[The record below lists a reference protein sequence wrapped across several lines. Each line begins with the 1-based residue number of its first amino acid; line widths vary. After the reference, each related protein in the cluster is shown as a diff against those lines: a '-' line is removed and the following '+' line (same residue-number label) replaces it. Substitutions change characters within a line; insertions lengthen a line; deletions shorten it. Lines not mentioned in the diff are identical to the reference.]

1 MKLVQLSDI
10 HWRPLRRH
18 DEYRRAFE
26 DAFADIRQLGPDAI
40 IITGDIVHTKTQG
53 ITPELIDILT
63 WWFRAMADICD
74 VHITLGNHD
83 GALTNSHRQDAI
95 SPIIGALAHP
105 RLHLYKQ
112 SGVYKIQNG
121 INLCVFSIFDEQG
134 WDNVKPIDGDIN
146 IATFHGSVAG
156 SQTDIG
162 WVLESDLTVD
172 FFEAYDCCMLGDIH
186 MQQFLGYRNKKPW
199 IGYAGSSVQQD
210 YGEAPGKGYLLW
222 EIRGPRDVDVSFRQI
237 KHDMQFHTVDWKGS
251 LQETIDS
258 VASLP
263 KGSRLRFKTSDA
275 VSRVDVRAAIN
286 ELTKVHGM
294 SEVIIKDDRSEIVE
308 SDKHELDK
316 HDLRNVD
323 VLFSMFK
330 DYIGETAFDA
340 TGWATVKDIISRYLS
355 QITLDDSSA
364 RNVRWHLK
372 ELWFD
377 NLFGYGEGNYIDF
390 SRLEGITGVFGPN
403 RVGKSS
409 IIGAILYTL
418 FNGSDRGSIKNLH
431 IINSRKNFCRAK
443 LTLSVSGVDYMIERQ
458 SVRNEQKNGQQNAV
472 TSLNFSEIDSDGNV
486 VRDLNGEQRT
496 DTEKSIRALLGT
508 IDDLMLTGVATQGDI
523 NSFINSG
530 AAARDNVMSRFLD
543 LTLFEKMC
551 QMAKDESAGIRAQV
565 EKSPDKDWDA
575 IIIAKGVEL
584 EKQSRDALNT
594 DSALVNDRMRLDELR
609 MQLAVVSKSNSV
621 SHADIDKQVK
631 KIAKIINEIN
641 DARVEETSV
650 RTKIETNKHEHD
662 ELIAELSHI
671 DVVVLHE
678 QLKTI
683 ASMKESLS
691 AIRQSKEKETQIL
704 ENQDKSVKRLL
715 DVPCGDMFPTC
726 KYIKDS
732 HADKKKIDA
741 QRTVVSD
748 IMSKISDIE
757 GKLSLLHPESI
768 ENQLSRHA
776 RLVKSDA
783 ASQLTAVRLT
793 QSLDAVSRRITTLE
807 QSHALETAALA
818 EMESRLSDRETF
830 ASMKE
835 QIAGLESN
843 IKMLD
848 EQKIRIAMRMGSLS
862 NEIVKLNEEKET
874 FRALKSKWRLYELF
888 IQASSKKGVP
898 TQVIQSQFPVINAEI
913 ARTLQGVVDYTLRFE
928 RDADGG
934 TEIYIDYGDNKR
946 LIELGSGME
955 KMISSL
961 AIRVALQNASS
972 LPRPDFLI
980 IDEGFGTLDDTNI
993 VACNRLLVS
1002 LKRLFND
1009 VIVIS
1014 HIDGIKDIV
1023 DNVIEVAGMDKET
1036 GVQHSRVI
1044 FGQPKK

>member
-26 DAFADIRQLGPDAI
+26 HAFADIRQLNPDAI

-53 ITPELIDILT
+53 ITPELIDSLT

-74 VHITLGNHD
+74 IHITLGNHD
-83 GALTNSHRQDAI
+83 GAITNLHRQDAI
-95 SPIIGALAHP
+95 SPIISALAHP

-112 SGVYKIQNG
+112 SGVYQIEKNV
-121 INLCVFSIFDEQG
+121 NLCVFSIFDEQG
-134 WDNVKPIDGDIN
+134 WDRVKPIDGDIN

-162 WVLESDLTVD
+162 WCLESDLTVD

-199 IGYAGSSVQQD
+199 IGYSGSSVQQD
-210 YGEAPGKGYLLW
+210 YGESTGKGYLLW
-222 EIRGPRDVDVSFRQI
+222 DIKGPRDVDATFRQI

-263 KGSRLRFKTSDA
+263 KGSRLRLKTADA

-286 ELTKVHGM
+286 ELTKVHGL
-294 SEVIIKDDRSEIVE
+294 SEVIIKDDRADIVE
-308 SDKHELDK
+308 SDKQALDK
-316 HDLRNVD
+316 HDLRNAD

-330 DYIGETAFDA
+330 DYLGDTAFDA
-340 TGWATVKDIISRYLS
+340 TGWLTIKDIISRYLS

-390 SRLEGITGVFGPN
+390 TKLEGITGIFGPN

-409 IIGAILYTL
+409 IIGVILYTL

-431 IINSRKNFCRAK
+431 IINTRKSFCRSK
-443 LTLSVSGVDYMIERQ
+443 LTLSVAGVDYMIERQ
-458 SVRNEQKNGQQNAV
+458 SVRNEQKNGQQSAI
-472 TSLNFSEIDSDGNV
+472 TSLNFSEIDSSGNV

-508 IDDLMLTGVATQGDI
+508 LDDLMLTGIATQGDI
-523 NSFINSG
+523 NSFISSG
-530 AAARDNVMSRFLD
+530 ASARDQVMSRFLD
-543 LTLFEKMC
+543 LTLFERMC
-551 QMAKDESAGIRAQV
+551 QLAKDESASFRAQV
-565 EKSPDKDWDA
+565 EKAPDKDWDVL
-575 IIIAKGVEL
+575 IVAKGAEL
-584 EKQSRDALNT
+584 EKQSADAAKVEKQLA
-594 DSALVNDRMRLDELR
+594 DERAKLDELR
-609 MQLAVVSKSNSV
+609 VQLAAVSKSDAV

-631 KIAKIINEIN
+631 KIAKIAN
-641 DARVEETSV
+641 DISDAHNQHADVISN
-650 RTKIETNKHEHD
+650 IEKNKHEHD
-662 ELIAELSHI
+662 ELLVELSHI
-671 DVVVLHE
+671 DVAVLHE

-683 ASMKESLS
+683 ASMKEVLS

-741 QRTVVSD
+741 QRTIVSE

-757 GKLSLLHPESI
+757 GQLSLLHPESI
-768 ENQLSRHA
+768 ENQLNRHA
-776 RLVKSDA
+776 RLMKSDA
-783 ASQLTAVRLT
+783 ALQLAAVRLA
-793 QSLDAVSRRITTLE
+793 QSLDAITMRISTLE
-807 QSHALETAALA
+807 KQHAAETAILT
-818 EMESRLSDRETF
+818 EMQSRLSDKETS
-830 ASMKE
+830 ASIKE
-835 QIAGLESN
+835 HVAKLVSN
-843 IKMLD
+843 IKVLD
-848 EQKIRIAMRMGSLS
+848 EQKVRIAMRRGSIS

-874 FRALKSKWRLYELF
+874 FRVLKSKWRLYELF

-898 TQVIQSQFPVINAEI
+898 TQVIQSQFPVINEEI

-928 RDADGG
+928 RDTDGG
-934 TEIYIDYGDNKR
+934 TEIYIDYGDSKR

-980 IDEGFGTLDDTNI
+980 IDEGFGTLDDTNV
-993 VACNRLLVS
+993 VACNRLLIS

-1009 VIVIS
+1009 VVVIS

-1023 DNVIEVAGMDKET
+1023 DNVIEVAGIDKEA

-1044 FGQPKK
+1044 FGQPEK